1 MLPERSSYG
10 NPARKNPSEGDTHPR
25 EIARVRCMSYNNEE
39 QLDPAGSTQ
48 KFQRFVAENR
58 EEETEPRR
66 PILPYVFVGLSV
78 ILAIG
83 IILTVVLTWS

>member
-1 MLPERSSYG
+1 
-10 NPARKNPSEGDTHPR
+10 
-25 EIARVRCMSYNNEE
+25 MSYNNEE

-66 PILPYVFVGLSV
+66 PIDPSAV
-78 ILAIG
+78 AEH
-83 IILTVVLTWS
+83 